1 MKYLLAI
8 ALGPVQDFIAA
19 ARRTADLKAGSELL
33 SQVVGEVARHLQNQ
47 HRAKLIYPA
56 DIEQPS
62 APNRILCVVECDK
75 PHKVAQEA
83 HQNAQDYLEN
93 LWLETRRAIAQ
104 QMHRDD
110 ENLDFEA
117 MLDPELP
124 QHQITNFLEF
134 YAAWVPL
141 SDDYAESRRQV
152 ERLLA
157 ARKATREFKQ
167 PPICPKRP
175 KSPLD
180 PALDCAFKDEYLPG
194 FALSGKLH
202 SKPPLYLKP
211 RETLDTISL
220 IKRYR
225 GYKETRKGDVV
236 PSTTEMG
243 FRALQEFLHQES
255 RGDLLVLEEWTDK
268 LPGVEEISALIHQNR
283 WQRLKEER
291 RNDPRWR
298 QFERDFPELE
308 RAASAVRGRLSRA
321 DIPEEYLSYYAV
333 LLADGDRMGQ
343 FLDTLTLIEQHQE
356 FSKTL
361 GEFAGDAKDV
371 VNRHEGYL
379 VYAGGDDV
387 LALLPANR
395 AIACARE
402 LAQRF
407 NHRMGQFCQQHFADT
422 QASPPTL
429 SAGIAIVHALEHLQS
444 ALNWARAAE
453 KTAKD
458 NGRDSLAVTYY
469 PRSGEAITVAMKWS
483 ECDAWNVWERAFR
496 QGLAGGLPY
505 ELLQLAREYESLS
518 RDEQRALIP
527 AEVERVIQ
535 RKEGRQHAPPLP
547 ALETVEQLRHLA
559 RLMIIARMLAV
570 YPEVN
575 S

>member
-8 ALGPVQDFIAA
+8 AIGPVQEFIAA

-33 SQVVGEVARHLQNQ
+33 SQVVSKVARYLQDQ
-47 HRAKLIYPA
+47 HAATLIYPTNP
-56 DIEQPS
+56 EQPS
-62 APNRILCVVECDK
+62 APNRILCCVEADA
-75 PHKVAQEA
+75 PHRVAQGARESA
-83 HQNAQDYLEN
+83 QNYLEN
-93 LWLETRRAIAQ
+93 LWQEIRGAIAQ
-104 QMHRDD
+104 QMRKDD
-110 ENLDFEA
+110 KNFDFEA
-117 MLDPELP
+117 ALDSKLS

-141 SDDYAESRRQV
+141 SDDYADSRRQV

-167 PPICPKRP
+167 PPLSPKRP

-180 PALDCAFKDEYLPG
+180 PAMDCVFNNEYLPG

-225 GYKETRKGDVV
+225 GYSETRESDDRV

-243 FRALQEFLHQES
+243 FRALQEFLHQEARS
-255 RGDLLVLEEWTDK
+255 NLRVLEEWAEK
-268 LPGVEEISALIHQNR
+268 LPGVEEISVLIHQNR

-291 RNDPRWR
+291 RHDPRWR
-298 QFERDFPELE
+298 QFEHNFPELE
-308 RAASAVRGRLSRA
+308 CAASAVRGQLKQA
-321 DIPEEYLSYYAV
+321 DIPEEYLSYYAI
-333 LLADGDRMGQ
+333 LLADGDRMGK
-343 FLDTLTLIEQHQE
+343 FLSSLTTIEQHKE
-356 FSKTL
+356 FSRML
-361 GEFAGDAKDV
+361 GEFAGDAEDLVK
-371 VNRHEGYL
+371 RHWGYL

-402 LAQRF
+402 LARCF
-407 NHRMGQFCQQHFADT
+407 SDRMKQFCKQYPT
-422 QASPPTL
+422 EVPPPTL
-429 SAGIAIVHALEHLQS
+429 SAGVAIVHALEHLQS
-444 ALNWARAAE
+444 ALNWTRAAE
-453 KTAKD
+453 KAAKNND
-458 NGRDSLAVTYY
+458 RDSLAVAYY
-469 PRSGEAITVAMKWS
+469 PRSGEAITVALKWS
-483 ECDAWNVWERAFR
+483 ECDVWSAWERAFR
-496 QGLAGGLPY
+496 EGLAGGLPY
-505 ELLQLAREYESLS
+505 ELLQLAREYGSLS
-518 RDEQRALIP
+518 IQEQRILIP
-527 AEVERVIQ
+527 AETERVIQ
-535 RKEGRQHAPPLP
+535 RKEGRQYAPPLP
-547 ALETVEQLRHLA
+547 ALETVEHLRSLA